1 MGELAPVTV
10 LHRRQHP
17 ARRGVHVEL
26 NFGDARELPTDLV
39 SIRRGRRAELVVV
52 DLLKEI
58 HVGRELLVA
67 ARIACVEKAFTAR

>member
-17 ARRGVHVEL
+17 ARRGVHIEL
-26 NFGDARELPTDLV
+26 NLGDARELPTDLV

-58 HVGRELLVA
+58 HVGGRSLA
-67 ARIACVEKAFTAR
+67 SAWIARVEKACTFR